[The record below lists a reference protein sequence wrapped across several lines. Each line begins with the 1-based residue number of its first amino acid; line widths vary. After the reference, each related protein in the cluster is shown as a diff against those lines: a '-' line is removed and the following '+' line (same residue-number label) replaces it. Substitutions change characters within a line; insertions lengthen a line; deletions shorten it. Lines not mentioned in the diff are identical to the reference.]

1 MEKRGENEHAN
12 RLRVTLVT
20 AKNTNCCWMRV
31 YACTR
36 ETCEKGTDDEQREKK
51 KIKVPPKRGNKM
63 AREMKQKGNQRKK
76 ERKKDKVRR
85 KQKMDNKYSPLM
97 PHHTKTTHL
106 LNNQMKPVRIL
117 MTDWG

>member
-1 MEKRGENEHAN
+1 
-12 RLRVTLVT
+12 
-20 AKNTNCCWMRV
+20 
-31 YACTR
+31 
-36 ETCEKGTDDEQREKK
+36 
-51 KIKVPPKRGNKM
+51 M

-76 ERKKDKVRR
+76 ERKKDKVWME
-85 KQKMDNKYSPLM
+85 QKMDNKYSPWT